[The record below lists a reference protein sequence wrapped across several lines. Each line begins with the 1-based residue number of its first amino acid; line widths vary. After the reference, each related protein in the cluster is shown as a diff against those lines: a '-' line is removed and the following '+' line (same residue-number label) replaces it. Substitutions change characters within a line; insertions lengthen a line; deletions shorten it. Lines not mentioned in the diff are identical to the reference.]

1 MRQIKYNAIRA
12 REKAT
17 IYSEIAS
24 DDVWIMPDS
33 SFDDI
38 CNEVYKAITSAAE
51 DGYCKLNIHVIKKDT
66 FLKKYQHDINSIGTM
81 IKKEL
86 EKMGYKV
93 RLEHNE
99 LFDLNDLW
107 IEISW

>member
-1 MRQIKYNAIRA
+1 MMQIKYNAIRA
-12 REKAT
+12 REIAT

-24 DDVWIMPDS
+24 DDVWVVPDS

-38 CNEVYKAITSAAE
+38 CNEVYRAITSAVE
-51 DGYCKLNIHVIKKDT
+51 DGYYKLSVHVIKKDT
-66 FLKKYQHDINSIGTM
+66 FLKKYQHDIDVIGNM
-81 IKKEL
+81 VKKEL
-86 EKMGYKV
+86 EQMGYKV

>member
-1 MRQIKYNAIRA
+1 MNKSN
-12 REKAT
+12 
-17 IYSEIAS
+17 
-24 DDVWIMPDS
+24 
-33 SFDDI
+33 
-38 CNEVYKAITSAAE
+38 
-51 DGYCKLNIHVIKKDT
+51 KDT
-66 FLKKYQHDINSIGTM
+66 FLKKYQHDINSIGNM
-81 IKKEL
+81 VKKEL

>member
-1 MRQIKYNAIRA
+1 MNKSN
-12 REKAT
+12 
-17 IYSEIAS
+17 
-24 DDVWIMPDS
+24 
-33 SFDDI
+33 
-38 CNEVYKAITSAAE
+38 
-51 DGYCKLNIHVIKKDT
+51 KDT
-66 FLKKYQHDINSIGTM
+66 FLKKYQHDIDVIGNM
-81 IKKEL
+81 VKKEL

>member
-12 REKAT
+12 REIAT

-24 DDVWIMPDS
+24 DDVWILPDS

-38 CNEVYKAITSAAE
+38 CNEVYRAITSAVE
-51 DGYCKLNIHVIKKDT
+51 DGYYKLSINVIKKDT
-66 FLKKYQHDINSIGTM
+66 ILKKYQHDIDTIGTM

-93 RLEHNE
+93 ELEHNRP
-99 LFDLNDLW
+99 FDLNDLW